1 MQASLRAISQV
12 QIHLPLSQCPH
23 GRTPTPTLLITPIPL
38 RYISTIRPRQ
48 YRHFEYFDITL
59 PSKPHPSNMA
69 PVLPYTM
76 HPTTAP
82 TISYNITPNASHNG
96 TLPSD
101 QQWGPNGSD
110 WINVAIGVAGISVAV
125 LAVVLDHRVRGI
137 FDGVASSMTGTGARI
152 SRAMG
157 GFFKR
162 RGARLDEEES

>member
-1 MQASLRAISQV
+1 
-12 QIHLPLSQCPH
+12 
-23 GRTPTPTLLITPIPL
+23 
-38 RYISTIRPRQ
+38 
-48 YRHFEYFDITL
+48 
-59 PSKPHPSNMA
+59 MA

-137 FDGVASSMTGTGARI
+137 FDGESLNLPHTEGIGIGIVA
-152 SRAMG
+152 
-157 GFFKR
+157 KN
-162 RGARLDEEES
+162 RGSKFDDGDGCEDFEGDGWVL